1 MTNHIGSWCYLF
13 IAIIMGVLGT
23 INMKLSHGL
32 TYHRPALLSLFFYTL
47 CFIALTLTLKHIEL
61 SVVYAVWSGLGTV
74 LVSLVGIFHF
84 GEKASKRK
92 ALYLFLIIVGIIGIH
107 ISAFPLT

>member
-1 MTNHIGSWCYLF
+1 MSPVVSWCYLF
-13 IAIIMGVLGT
+13 VAIITGVLGT

-32 TYHRPALLSLFFYTL
+32 KYSRPTILSLFFYVI

-74 LVSLVGIFHF
+74 IVSLVGIFHF
-84 GEKASKRK
+84 GERASKRK

-107 ISAFPLT
+107 VSAFPIT